1 MPRKACFTCGK
12 NVFAERLT
20 AIMKERGENQTTLA
34 EKITEQYV
42 PIQRQTISL
51 YMNGQS
57 KPDTERI
64 AAIAKVLHVSADYLL
79 GITDTASDDVSV
91 QTICKFTGLSE
102 KAATRLKQMNSDSI
116 GAGGKGYT
124 ISNFS
129 ILDDLICSDL
139 FLPFLGDLG
148 LYFIYGGGLPSEAY
162 TREAQELSI
171 AEINRF
177 YEWAN
182 NQGLEVIARKDV
194 SEMYL
199 QKACDILKKIAKQ
212 CLEEQV
218 ESLRKNTDTH

>member
-1 MPRKACFTCGK
+1 MKQFSPKLKALREKAGLNQSQLADKLC
-12 NVFAERLT
+12 VS
-20 AIMKERGENQTTLA
+20 RGSISFYENGDR
-34 EKITEQYV
+34 I
-42 PIQRQTISL
+42 
-51 YMNGQS
+51 
-57 KPDTERI
+57 PDIEFLC
-64 AAIAKVLHVSADYLL
+64 KVSEYFDVSADWLL
-79 GITDTASDDVSV
+79 GLSDVKSLDVDIKGISE
-91 QTICKFTGLSE
+91 KTGLSE
-102 KAATRLKQMNSDSI
+102 KAATKLKQLNSDSVGNI
-116 GAGGKGYT
+116 AKGYT
-124 ISNFS
+124 VTSNS

-139 FLPFLGDLG
+139 FLLFLGELG
-148 LYFIYGGGLPSEAY
+148 FYFIYGGGLPSEAY

-182 NQGLEVIARKDV
+182 NQGLAVIARKDV